1 MDKVKFT
8 SKEYQK
14 HLDFWR
20 NISSVTEDFEISVN
34 KTLEGPSFHQSEI
47 IIKNREQINAL
58 SKGKDMGVYVLISAL
73 TGILLKSFT
82 DKENVVLHTPKY
94 VSGERSNENRP
105 IPLIVKTHDELSI
118 REFLNNLK
126 EYTKN
131 SHKYQDLPYLDA
143 ESPVDQLYQTE
154 VFLTYNSVHETSS
167 NDNNNYQ
174 LIIEVDKASEDFRL
188 LLKYNTLTIPKAFI
202 ESFGSKFHSLLQQ
215 FTKLDTKIG
224 DLDVV
229 TEEERALQQKWGTN
243 SIEFDSLPVSLPQ
256 ILENAARTSP
266 DNVALVDGDV
276 SLTYQDLNARANQL
290 SRVLIDYYDV
300 KPNDRVGIILE
311 NRTNYVISILAL
323 LKAGATYVPI
333 DPNYPISRV
342 QFVATDAEL
351 KNCIIDVTF
360 KSLFSGTDIDTLLW
374 SDLLSLS
381 AQKSID
387 KLGKAYNPESA
398 AYIIYTSG
406 TTGHPKG
413 VVVSHQSVINTL
425 YGLKTILPIPSNPKL
440 NFTTSF
446 SFDASVKSVFLTFLN
461 TGSLIL
467 DGELQ
472 DVEGIAANIKKYGI
486 NMMHATPTMWRELVG
501 LGFGKEKFDSLKCV
515 SCGGEKLT
523 AKLANEIR
531 NLTGTEVYNL
541 YGPTETSIN
550 SLYYK
555 VKPHEKNDP
564 PVGRPLP
571 NYEVLLLND
580 QLKEVPV
587 GGRGEICFRGVGV
600 ALGYT
605 DPSINDK
612 FTLLNGDKVYRT
624 GDLGAWTDEGNI
636 VFLGRKDSQ
645 VKINGYRIEM
655 DEIEKVLQKV
665 NGINDLILLKES
677 EGERDSLLC
686 FYKGDATSDD
696 IRQSAMSEL
705 PFYMVPTQFIKVKR
719 IPFYP
724 NGKLNKKLLKET
736 RLNIQDVDIVEPSTE
751 VETELLEVFKEVAET
766 EAVGVKHD
774 FFQVGGNSIKATKL
788 LYEIEKRFAVSLK
801 LKQVFQNP
809 TVYKLAQIV
818 ENSEKKDVAFN
829 IAKAPQSDLYDT
841 SYGQHRQW
849 IVDQNP
855 LEHQAYTMSSLLRMD
870 GHLDVSIVERV
881 FRLLVE
887 KHESLRTTFT
897 LEGEI
902 LKQKIQQPDLVEF
915 ELDKFDFS
923 KSDNKDTEVLECI
936 HNLEIIGFDLEKGPL
951 IKAALFEL
959 STTEFRLFISLDHII
974 SDGWSMQVLIKDFIT
989 LYNSLKR
996 NENVQVKPPSI
1007 QYKDFA
1013 NWQNNKLL
1021 KAEYTNKWK
1030 SFWNKQFSGELPLLN
1045 LPVKYERP
1053 SQKSFKGDVL
1063 STFVSKE
1070 LFNGIKAI
1078 CNDYQVTPYVFFLA
1092 TLNHFLYKLTK
1103 QHDIIV
1109 GTGASG
1115 RVHPVLQDQV
1125 GLFANIVPVRSQ
1137 ISENQSFTDL
1147 LKSTKEKV
1155 INCLDN
1161 QEYPFLKMLE
1171 DFDVKRN
1178 ANRSPLFDVMMMF
1191 QESRIDAFKIEGL
1204 TIEELDLPSESSLF
1218 DLYFNIVEYEDDF
1231 GISIN
1236 YDTALFDSESAQ
1248 YLQSGFINILR
1259 AVVERPAD
1267 LLDNYSVSNLATQIT
1282 SPESVLIL
1290 NTNNSQVGLGEVGKV
1305 HLCADILKIKSDV
1318 VEVNGVEYYSTGMN
1332 GRLSFDGKL
1341 EVLDLYPDYLIYGN
1355 ECCLRED
1362 IESSFCTFGEFA
1374 DCKILNQW
1382 VNGRKKLVAHVA
1394 SNDILDVALFKG
1406 SGVPTTWLSQVT
1418 FNQVPGFPYDEDGF
1432 VDIEALSAYPIIPSE
1447 TIGSIENNVL
1457 EQVEAIKQVA
1467 CLTTNVYE
1475 KSNPIY
1481 LSGLG
1486 QKSLAKENER
1496 SSEEKFSYDNV
1507 KTKAYSNGG
1516 ELDVGDNPVSMQEAL
1531 LAVSKNYPDK
1541 GIFLVKESRN
1551 DNFLSY
1557 KELVEV
1563 ASLVAGGLRENG
1575 VNKKEAVLLQCK
1587 DYENILP
1594 AFWGCIM
1601 GGFIPVI
1608 VSTPDGY
1615 RESGMVL
1622 DKVYNAWCS
1631 LGKPVILSDNP
1642 DEVKNI
1648 SAVYNDSE
1656 EVKAQ
1661 GIDDLKQQGVTYVLR
1676 KANAS
1681 DVAFYQL
1688 TSGSTGKSKCIPET
1702 HLAIT
1707 EHVLGA
1713 KEYNGLLPTDVTL
1726 NWMPH
1731 DHVGAILTYHLKS
1744 LYLGQ
1749 NQVHIR
1755 TEVILE
1761 EPLLWFEYLEK
1772 YRVTH
1777 TWSPNFGYRLAIN
1790 SLKEQ
1795 KGKSF
1800 DLSSMKYFLNGGE
1813 QVTMGVVKEFLDITQ
1828 GFNLHQYCMQ
1838 PAFGM
1843 AEVATA
1849 FIYNNHFDDT
1859 SVIWVDNNSLNGNLK
1874 FSTAEK
1880 EGYAS
1885 FIELGPP
1892 MPGIE
1897 IRITDDQNDVL
1908 PEGVIGRFQIR
1919 GNSVMP
1925 GYLKNQEANKEAFV
1939 GEGWFNS
1946 GDLGFIRDGK
1956 LTLTGREKE
1965 MIIVRGNNFY
1975 CFEIE
1980 DFVSQIEGVLPTYV
1994 AVCPYKEADDTEGF
2008 MVFYVPANEGEFLNY
2023 DLIEDVK
2030 LRIAKNFKISPEY
2043 VIPCEKKSF
2052 PKTTSGKI
2060 QRIKLQQLFEKGGF
2074 DELVR
2079 SIDVETGND
2088 KKTLPSWFFEKVWVH
2103 KNLKPQELKACSP
2116 VLFFVDNDQQIDQWN
2131 QFNNG
2136 RVKSVF
2142 IIKSDKYKVN
2152 KNQFTIR
2159 PFETEDYQS
2168 VLNSL
2173 DDEKLNFNHIIY
2185 LWSFASENS
2194 ESKLLTQSQ
2203 DELTALL
2210 KLFQTL
2216 ESRSKQVDINVVTFE
2231 SLLNTKSDTSNV
2243 SKGAVSGFIKSA
2255 SEESQNVKFSQI
2267 DFELGE
2273 HCWPQKTTNEMLN
2286 GCRDKEVAY
2295 RKSSRLV
2302 SKLKKTTDEDIKR
2315 INSLRAFKK
2324 KGLYLLLGGL
2334 GNIGQKIGEYL
2345 LEHYHATLI
2354 IIGKTNLKTDNAKS
2368 KLRVETLQVLRD
2380 KSKGEV
2386 YYEALDAGDTDALNR
2401 FVESVE
2407 TSTGRKLDGVINLT
2421 GEVESLDKHIEQME
2435 ANMLSNMKPESFT
2448 SMLSTKVKSLL
2459 SSVKL
2464 LNTRPNTWFVNFS
2477 TALTYFGGASASSYV
2492 AASAFQDA
2500 YLLLKNEV
2508 NPNIINLNFTMW
2520 NISSEE
2526 ESASAGW
2533 FTHQKGFINIP
2544 VEQAI
2549 KSLIVGLAYSQP
2561 QLFVGLDISND
2572 LILSEVVNA
2581 KIAKKRMLV
2590 FYASEKGRGERVRL
2604 SSLVQSH
2611 IPSEKKVDIKY
2622 IEREHLPEHDERQIV
2637 KKELYLLKEE
2647 ASTDKTLKPRTDVQ
2661 KALLT
2666 IWKNILKIE
2675 SVDLTSNFFSL
2686 GGDSLKATQILA
2698 RIKKQF
2704 QVKVELKDIFE
2715 NPTVL
2720 MLSEMIE
2727 NATRDS
2733 LKINRIKES
2742 DYYEVSYAQR
2752 RLWLACQTDKLDTS
2766 YNTFSAFQLEGKL
2779 DKEILEKSITA
2790 FIKRHEIARTN
2801 IISVEGEP
2809 KQVVR
2814 DWTNRAYQLDTNQ
2827 VDEDC
2832 DLNIEELCRLEYEQ
2846 PFDLENDLL
2855 IRFKLLKKNDES
2867 HVLLFTMHHIISDA
2881 WSLSIIAREIINGYE
2896 DIKKNLVV
2904 QQQPLEINYKD
2915 FAKWQV
2921 DYLENGGAEKHR
2933 AYWKKRFGEQVPV
2946 MEFPADYQRPEHQT
2960 LNGDSVYVS
2969 FEKDTLGKLR
2979 KASKVYESSN
2989 FIVMLSA
2996 IKALFYRYVGQEDI
3010 LLKTPVS
3017 GRTEE
3022 ELEGQVGFYINTLP
3036 LYSRIQEGVS
3046 FEELIR
3052 QITTDTLESYKH
3064 QSYPF
3069 DHLMEDFKI
3078 KKEKNRSPL
3087 SDIVILYLNS
3097 TEESKQTQMSD
3108 INISEINL
3116 ATRINKFDLRIVL
3129 GESLESV
3136 QIKIDYNTDLYKRET
3151 IELLAKR
3158 IVIFINALI
3167 DNPTQKISEVELDA
3181 HNDLDN
3187 NSNEGALE
3195 GAFEGFSFN

>member
-20 NISSVTEDFEISVN
+20 NIGPVTEDFEISVN
-34 KTLEGPSFHQSEI
+34 KTLENPSFHQSEI
-47 IIKNREQINAL
+47 TIKYREQIDAL

-73 TGILLKSFT
+73 AGILLKSFT
-82 DKENVVLHTPKY
+82 GKENVVLHTPKY

-105 IPLIVKTHDELSI
+105 IPLIVKTHDELSL
-118 REFLNNLK
+118 RECLNNLK
-126 EYTKN
+126 EYIKN
-131 SHKYQDLPYLDA
+131 CHKYQDLPYLDA

-154 VFLTYNSVHETSS
+154 VLLAYNSVHETSS
-167 NDNNNYQ
+167 IDNNYQ
-174 LIIEVDKASEDFRL
+174 LIIEVDKASDEFRL
-188 LLKYNTLTIPKAFI
+188 LLKYNILTISKAFI
-202 ESFGSKFHSLLQQ
+202 ESFGSKFNSLLQE
-215 FTKLDTKIG
+215 FSKLDTKIG
-224 DLDVV
+224 DVDVL
-229 TEEERALQQKWGTN
+229 TEEERALQKKWGTN
-243 SIEFDSLPVSLPQ
+243 TIEFDRLPVSLPQ
-256 ILENAARTSP
+256 IPENAARTSP
-266 DNVALVDGDV
+266 DNVALIDGDV

-290 SRVLIDYYDV
+290 SSVLIDHYDV

-311 NRTNYVISILAL
+311 NRTNYVISILAV

-374 SDLLSLS
+374 SDLQSLS

-387 KLGKAYNPESA
+387 KLETAYNPEGA

-413 VVVSHQSVINTL
+413 VVVSHKSVINTI

-467 DGELQ
+467 EGELQ

-501 LGFGKEKFDSLKCV
+501 LGFKKETFESLKCV
-515 SCGGEKLT
+515 SSGGEKLT

-531 NLTGTEVYNL
+531 NLTSTEVYNL

-587 GGRGEICFRGVGV
+587 RGRGEICFRGVGV
-600 ALGYT
+600 AQGYT

-612 FTLLNGDKVYRT
+612 FTLVNGDKVYRT
-624 GDLGAWTDEGNI
+624 GDLGTWTDEGNI

-645 VKINGYRIEM
+645 VKINGYRIEL
-655 DEIEKVLQKV
+655 DEIERVLQKV

-686 FYKGDATSDD
+686 FYKGDATSDG
-696 IRQSAMSEL
+696 IRQSAMAEL
-705 PFYMVPTQFIKVKR
+705 PFYMIPTQFIKVKR

-724 NGKLNKKLLKET
+724 NGKLNKELLKEA
-736 RLNIQDVDIVEPSTE
+736 RLNTQDVDIVEPSTE
-751 VETELLEVFKEVAET
+751 VEAELLEVFKQVAET
-766 EAVGVKHD
+766 ESVGVKHD

-809 TVYKLAQIV
+809 TVYKLAQLV
-818 ENSEKKDVAFN
+818 ENSEKKDSVFD
-829 IAKAPQSDLYDT
+829 ITKAPQSDLYDA

-855 LEHQAYTMSSLLRMD
+855 LEHQAYTMSSLLRVD
-870 GHLDVSIVERV
+870 GHLDVSIVEHV
-881 FRLLVE
+881 FRLLIE
-887 KHESLRTTFT
+887 KHESLRTTFS
-897 LEGEI
+897 LEGET
-902 LKQKIQQPDLVEF
+902 LKQKIHQPDAFEF
-915 ELDKFDFS
+915 ELEKFDLS
-923 KSDNKDTEVLECI
+923 KSDNKEAEVLQCI
-936 HNLEIIGFDLEKGPL
+936 HKLEEIGFDLEKGPL
-951 IKAALFEL
+951 LKVALFEL
-959 STTEFRLFISLDHII
+959 SASEFRLFITLDHIV

-989 LYNSLKR
+989 LYDSLKR
-996 NENVQVKPPSI
+996 NEKVQVKALPI

-1013 NWQNNKLL
+1013 NWQNNKLS
-1021 KAEYTNKWK
+1021 KAEYTDKWK
-1030 SFWNKQFSGELPLLN
+1030 SFWSQEFSGKLPLLN
-1045 LPVKYERP
+1045 LPVKHERP
-1053 SQKSFKGDVL
+1053 NQKSFKGAVL
-1063 STFVSKE
+1063 NTFVSKE

-1078 CNDYQVTPYVFFLA
+1078 CHDYQVTPYVFFLA

-1103 QHDIIV
+1103 QQDIIV

-1115 RVHPVLQDQV
+1115 RVHPVLQNQV

-1171 DFDVKRN
+1171 DFDVKWET
-1178 ANRSPLFDVMMMF
+1178 NRSPLFDVMMMF

-1204 TIEELDLPSESSLF
+1204 TIEEVDLPSESSLF
-1218 DLYFNIVEYEDDF
+1218 DLYFNIVEYGEDF
-1231 GISIN
+1231 SISIN
-1236 YDTALFDSESAQ
+1236 YDSALFDKETAQ
-1248 YLQSGFINILR
+1248 YLQSGFINILQ
-1259 AVVERPAD
+1259 AVVEKPAD
-1267 LLDNYSVSNLATQIT
+1267 PLDNFSVSNSVTQIT
-1282 SPESVLIL
+1282 SPESTLIL

-1305 HLCADILKIKSDV
+1305 HLRADILKTKSDV
-1318 VEVNGVEYYSTGMN
+1318 VEVNGVEYYSTGMD
-1332 GRLSFDGKL
+1332 GRLGFDGKL
-1341 EVLDLYPDYLIYGN
+1341 EVLDLYPEYLIYEN
-1355 ECCLRED
+1355 ECWLKED

-1374 DCKILNQW
+1374 DCKVLNQW

-1406 SGVPTTWLSQVT
+1406 SGVSATLISQVI

-1447 TIGSIENNVL
+1447 SIESIEKNAL
-1457 EQVEAIKQVA
+1457 EQVGGIKQIA

-1486 QKSLAKENER
+1486 QKSLAKENEKP
-1496 SSEEKFSYDNV
+1496 SEEKISYDNV
-1507 KTKAYSNGG
+1507 KNKAYSNGG
-1516 ELDVGDNPVSMQEAL
+1516 KLGVGDNPVSMQEAL

-1563 ASLVAGGLRENG
+1563 ASLIAGGLREND
-1575 VNKKEAVLLQCK
+1575 VNQKETVLLQCK

-1594 AFWGCIM
+1594 AFWGCVM

-1608 VSTPDGY
+1608 VSTPNGY

-1631 LGKPVILSDNP
+1631 LGKPVILTDNP

-1656 EVKAQ
+1656 EVKAL
-1661 GIDDLKQQGVTYVLR
+1661 GIDDLKQQGVTYVLA
-1676 KANAS
+1676 KANAG

-1772 YRVTH
+1772 YNVTH
-1777 TWSPNFGYRLAIN
+1777 TWSPNFGYRLVIN

-1800 DLSSMKYFLNGGE
+1800 DLSSMKHFLNGGE

-1849 FIYNNHFDDT
+1849 FIYNNHFDDN
-1859 SVIWVDNNSLNGNLK
+1859 SVIWVDNNSLNGSLK

-1897 IRITDDQNDVL
+1897 IRITDDQNEVL

-1925 GYLKNQEANKEAFV
+1925 GYLENLEANKEAFV

-2008 MVFYVPANEGEFLNY
+2008 MVFYVPANEDEFLNY

-2043 VIPCEKKSF
+2043 VIPCEKKFF

-2060 QRIKLQQLFEKGGF
+2060 QRIKLQQSFEKGDFG
-2074 DELVR
+2074 ELVR
-2079 SIDVETGND
+2079 SIDIETGND

-2103 KNLKPQELKACSP
+2103 KNLKQQELKACSP
-2116 VLFFVDNDQQIDQWN
+2116 VLLFVDNDQQIDQWN
-2131 QFNNG
+2131 QFNKG
-2136 RVKSVF
+2136 SVF
-2142 IIKSDKYKVN
+2142 IKKSDKYEVSESHV
-2152 KNQFTIR
+2152 TIR
-2159 PFETEDYQS
+2159 PFESGDYQR

-2173 DDEKLNFNHIIY
+2173 DDKKLNFNHIIY
-2185 LWSFASENS
+2185 LWSFTSEIS

-2203 DELTALL
+2203 EELTALL
-2210 KLFQTL
+2210 KLYQTL
-2216 ESRSKQVDINVVTFE
+2216 ESRLEQVNINVVRFE

-2243 SKGAVSGFIKSA
+2243 SKGVVSGFIKSA
-2255 SEESQNVKFSQI
+2255 SEESQNVQFSQI

-2273 HCWPQKTTNEMLN
+2273 HCWPQKTMNEMLN

-2295 RKSSRLV
+2295 RKSGRLV
-2302 SKLKKTTDEDIKR
+2302 SKLKKTTDEDMKR
-2315 INSLRAFKK
+2315 VNSSRKFEKN
-2324 KGLYLLLGGL
+2324 GSYLLLGGL

-2345 LEHYHATLI
+2345 LENYQATLL
-2354 IIGKTNLKTDNAKS
+2354 IIGKTNLKTDSAKS
-2368 KLRVETLQVLRD
+2368 KLRAQTLQALKG
-2380 KSKGEV
+2380 KSKGQV
-2386 YYEALDAGDTDALNR
+2386 YYETLDAGNIEALNR

-2407 TSTGRKLDGVINLT
+2407 ASIGRKIDGIINLT
-2421 GEVESLDKHIEQME
+2421 GEVDSLDKHIEQME

-2448 SMLSTKVKSLL
+2448 SMLSTKVGSLL
-2459 SSVKL
+2459 SSTKL
-2464 LNTRPNTWFVNFS
+2464 LDTRPNIWFVNFS

-2500 YLLLKNEV
+2500 YLLLQNEL

-2520 NISSEE
+2520 NTSGEE
-2526 ESASAGW
+2526 ESAGAGW

-2549 KSLIVGLAYSQP
+2549 KSLMVGLSYSQP
-2561 QLFVGLDISND
+2561 QLYVGLDISND
-2572 LILSEVVNA
+2572 LILPEVVNT
-2581 KIAKKRMLV
+2581 KIIKKRLLV
-2590 FYASEKGRGERVRL
+2590 FYASEKDEDERIRL
-2604 SSLVQSH
+2604 SSLVQTH
-2611 IPSEKKVDIKY
+2611 IPSEKKVEIKY
-2622 IEREHLPEHDERQIV
+2622 IEREHLPEDDEHQIV
-2637 KKELYLLKEE
+2637 KKELYLLKEV
-2647 ASTDKTLKPRTDVQ
+2647 ASTDNNLMPRTDVQ
-2661 KALLT
+2661 KALLA

-2704 QVKVELKDIFE
+2704 QVKVELRDIFE

-2733 LKINRIKES
+2733 LKINRIKQS

-2779 DKEILEKSITA
+2779 DKAILEKSITA

-2814 DWTNRAYQLDTNQ
+2814 DWTYRAYQIDTNQ

-2881 WSLSIIAREIINGYE
+2881 WSLSIIAREIVNGYE
-2896 DIKKNLVV
+2896 DIKQNLAF

-2921 DYLENGGAEKHR
+2921 DYLENGGAVKHR
-2933 AYWKKRFGEQVPV
+2933 AYWKKRFGEQVPT
-2946 MEFPADYQRPEHQT
+2946 MEFPADYQRPEQQT

-2969 FEKDTLGKLR
+2969 FERDTLGKLR
-2979 KASKVYESSN
+2979 EASKVYESSN
-2989 FIVMLSA
+2989 FILMLSA

-3036 LYSRIQEGVS
+3036 LYSRVQEGIS

-3069 DHLMEDFKI
+3069 DHLIEDFKI
-3078 KKEKNRSPL
+3078 KKENNRSPL

-3097 TEESKQTQMSD
+3097 TEESKQAQMSD

-3167 DNPTQKISEVELDA
+3167 DNPSQKISEVELDE
-3181 HNDLDN
+3181 HSDLDD